1 MKKKL
6 VAGLLCGTM
15 VMSVPFTY
23 VVSAE
28 EQGEITEIFWQYP
41 AQSELTEGFYQMEDA
56 LNEMMEKDIGVH
68 VTFIP
73 TDLTTSQ
80 QDATLMISAGEQLDV
95 MLTAFTSV
103 GELVDSGM
111 ILPLDEYAEEYA
123 PYYMENCMDS
133 VNGCYYDGKLYGL
146 PSRVEQTFYMF
157 GYTMKKSYAD
167 KYNFVADDSKIYT
180 LDEMEEMFA
189 IVKEGEGEN
198 FYMTAPWNNTYD
210 PLNYSYMEYDA
221 VTGSFSGGVLM
232 LNRSYEDLTLYNLFE
247 TDEYREFCERMY
259 DWAQKGYISPDAAVD
274 TEYGSRGAEDNYLGW
289 FGHNAISSEDNYCN
303 STWGEEVVQFRT
315 VDTYMK
321 LNGGCSTQW
330 NVPITSANPEKAVEA
345 INYVMANKDAANLI
359 LYGFEGE
366 SYEVVESDEE
376 GHMSIQLLDDVSN
389 LPYYNPY
396 GLWGNA
402 FEVATLYPSKIES
415 NVIKKEIQDN
425 FSEDKKSP
433 ALGYSFKQDAVAAEV
448 AAVETV
454 MAQYC
459 YSLNAGALNPD
470 EALPDFIAALKAAGI
485 DKIIEENQRQID
497 EWAASK

>member
-157 GYTMKKSYAD
+157 GY
-167 KYNFVADDSKIYT
+167 
-180 LDEMEEMFA
+180 
-189 IVKEGEGEN
+189 
-198 FYMTAPWNNTYD
+198 
-210 PLNYSYMEYDA
+210 
-221 VTGSFSGGVLM
+221 
-232 LNRSYEDLTLYNLFE
+232 
-247 TDEYREFCERMY
+247 
-259 DWAQKGYISPDAAVD
+259 
-274 TEYGSRGAEDNYLGW
+274 
-289 FGHNAISSEDNYCN
+289 
-303 STWGEEVVQFRT
+303 
-315 VDTYMK
+315 
-321 LNGGCSTQW
+321 
-330 NVPITSANPEKAVEA
+330 
-345 INYVMANKDAANLI
+345 
-359 LYGFEGE
+359 
-366 SYEVVESDEE
+366 
-376 GHMSIQLLDDVSN
+376 
-389 LPYYNPY
+389 
-396 GLWGNA
+396 
-402 FEVATLYPSKIES
+402 
-415 NVIKKEIQDN
+415 
-425 FSEDKKSP
+425 
-433 ALGYSFKQDAVAAEV
+433 
-448 AAVETV
+448 
-454 MAQYC
+454 
-459 YSLNAGALNPD
+459 
-470 EALPDFIAALKAAGI
+470 
-485 DKIIEENQRQID
+485 
-497 EWAASK
+497 